1 MSCAGR
7 RLSAAR
13 RSTGSR
19 ESDPP
24 STAGTCSE
32 PERICGDGMRGAM
45 SPVVAASGD
54 VLLIRSPAADVTGG
68 GNVRT
73 TRAGGGVV
81 SVACEC
87 GFYGGR
93 RSLYSP
99 GLSPP
104 TEPSGRNRALCFVFS
119 PGADLLASAGTCVG
133 RNLITVF
140 ATVNTLREI
149 FFVAVRRGRAMPPDG
164 GRGHLPARARSTCL
178 LASAL
183 QKKCLDLCVFFR
195 CARALGGAWRG
206 VRTRRRA

>member
-54 VLLIRSPAADVTGG
+54 VLLIRSPAADGTGG
-68 GNVRT
+68 GNMRT

-81 SVACEC
+81 SVTCEC
-87 GFYGGR
+87 GVCGGDEASIR
-93 RSLYSP
+93 PVFAGPVSADGTVRK
-99 GLSPP
+99 
-104 TEPSGRNRALCFVFS
+104 EPCVVLRLFAGCRLTRFCWDVCWAKPNHGFSDCQHPARKFFPRPASCSRDVARWRLRTRPDAPAEHASGRNGV
-119 PGADLLASAGTCVG
+119 VKK
-133 RNLITVF
+133 
-140 ATVNTLREI
+140 
-149 FFVAVRRGRAMPPDG
+149 MP
-164 GRGHLPARARSTCL
+164 
-178 LASAL
+178 
-183 QKKCLDLCVFFR
+183 
-195 CARALGGAWRG
+195 
-206 VRTRRRA
+206 